1 MKISTRG
8 RYALRFMID
17 LAQHGNNGYTALKD
31 MSRRQGISV
40 KYLEQITSLLSKF
53 GLLQSVRGPQGGY
66 KLAKKPSEYTVGEI
80 LRITEGDL
88 APVACLAQAVNTCP
102 RVKECSTL
110 CLWTGLKKVI
120 NDYLDSKTL
129 EDLLSSPP
137 PAELAPDIAPE
148 EPV

>member
-17 LAQHGNNGYTALKD
+17 LAQHSNTEYIALKD
-31 MSRRQGISV
+31 ISERQGISI

-66 KLAKKPSEYTVGEI
+66 KLARQPSEYTVGEI

-88 APVACLAQAVNTCP
+88 APVACLSQDHNDCP
-102 RVKECSTL
+102 RRAECATL
-110 CLWTGLKKVI
+110 SMWQGLAKVI
-120 NDYLDSKTL
+120 NEYLESHTLQDLVDSARGTDNI
-129 EDLLSSPP
+129 EYC
-137 PAELAPDIAPE
+137 I
-148 EPV
+148 

>member
-17 LAQHGNNGYTALKD
+17 LAQHDSGEYTALKD
-31 MSRRQGISV
+31 ISDRQNISV

-66 KLAKKPSEYTVGEI
+66 KLAKKPNDYTVGEI
-80 LRITEGDL
+80 LRITEGNL
-88 APVACLAQAVNTCP
+88 APVTCLETDPNNCP
-102 RVKECSTL
+102 RANACPTL
-110 CLWTGLKKVI
+110 KIWEGLATVI

-129 EDLLSSPP
+129 QDLVDSVTPT
-137 PAELAPDIAPE
+137 DNFDYNI
-148 EPV
+148 

>member
-17 LAQHGNNGYTALKD
+17 LAQHDSSGYIALKD
-31 MSRRQGISV
+31 ISERQGISI

-66 KLAKKPSEYTVGEI
+66 RLAKRPENYSIGEI

-88 APVACLAQAVNTCP
+88 APVVCLAGEVNVCP
-102 RVKECSTL
+102 RSEGCVTL
-110 CLWTGLKKVI
+110 NLWEGLKKVV
-120 NDYLDSKTL
+120 NEYLDGKTL
-129 EDLLSSPP
+129 EDLINSTK
-137 PAELAPDIAPE
+137 AEDNGDYVI
-148 EPV
+148 

>member
-17 LAQHGNNGYTALKD
+17 LAQHDSTEFIALKD
-31 MSRRQGISV
+31 ISERQDISV

-66 KLAKKPSEYTVGEI
+66 KLARKPSEYTVGEI

-88 APVACLAQAVNTCP
+88 APVNCAQQPTNASAHSSDCQTLQLW
-102 RVKECSTL
+102 KELSD
-110 CLWTGLKKVI
+110 VI
-120 NDYLDSKTL
+120 NTFLDSKTL
-129 EDLLSSPP
+129 EDLVVSSTN
-137 PAELAPDIAPE
+137 EEDIDYYI
-148 EPV
+148 

>member
-17 LAQHGNNGYTALKD
+17 LAQHDSSEFTALRD
-31 MSRRQGISV
+31 ISERQGISV

-66 KLAKKPSEYTVGEI
+66 RLSRSPSEYTVGEI

-88 APVACLAQAVNTCP
+88 APVACLATPENTCP
-102 RVKECSTL
+102 KKEECATL
-110 CLWTGLKKVI
+110 DLWTGLHKVI
-120 NDYLDSKTL
+120 CDYLDGKTL
-129 EDLLSSPP
+129 DDLVSS
-137 PAELAPDIAPE
+137 AKRQEGNGDYFI
-148 EPV
+148 

>member
-17 LAQHGNNGYTALKD
+17 LAQHDSTEFIALKD
-31 MSRRQGISV
+31 VSERQEISV

-66 KLAKKPSEYTVGEI
+66 RLARKPTDYTVGEI

-88 APVACLAQAVNTCP
+88 SPVACLQQPANTCG
-102 RVKECSTL
+102 RAKDCQTL
-110 CLWTGLKKVI
+110 KLWQELSDVI
-120 NDYLDSKTL
+120 NGFLDSKTL
-129 EDLLSSPP
+129 EDLVNSSTD
-137 PAELAPDIAPE
+137 EQDIDYYI
-148 EPV
+148 

>member
-17 LAQHGNNGYTALKD
+17 LAQHDSSEYIALKD
-31 MSRRQGISV
+31 ISKRQDISI

-66 KLAKKPSEYTVGEI
+66 KLAKRPCDYTIGEI

-88 APVACLAQAVNTCP
+88 SPVACLSQPVNTCP
-102 RVKECSTL
+102 RASDCATL
-110 CLWTGLKKVI
+110 PMWEGLSKVI
-120 NDYLDSKTL
+120 NDYLDNKTL
-129 EDLLSSPP
+129 EDLVNQT
-137 PAELAPDIAPE
+137 IAPE
-148 EPV
+148 AIEYCI

>member
-17 LAQHGNNGYTALKD
+17 LSQHDSSGYITLKD
-31 MSRRQGISV
+31 ISERQEISI

-66 KLAKKPSEYTVGEI
+66 RLAKPTSEYTVGEI

-88 APVACLAQAVNTCP
+88 APVACLSTPVNTCP
-102 RVKECSTL
+102 KAKDCITL
-110 CLWTGLKKVI
+110 NLWTGLNKVI
-120 NDYLDSKTL
+120 NDYLDGWTL
-129 EDLLSSPP
+129 EDLINSVCTEDSI
-137 PAELAPDIAPE
+137 DYVI
-148 EPV
+148 

>member
-17 LAQHGNNGYTALKD
+17 LAQHDSGEYTALKD
-31 MSRRQGISV
+31 ISDRQGISI

-66 KLAKKPSEYTVGEI
+66 KLSKQPSQYTVAEI

-88 APVACLAQAVNTCP
+88 APVACLAISENTCP
-102 RVKECSTL
+102 KKEECATL
-110 CLWTGLKKVI
+110 PMWQGLYDVI
-120 NDYLDSKTL
+120 TKYLESKTL
-129 EDLLSSPP
+129 EDLVSQAKFQTGS
-137 PAELAPDIAPE
+137 DYCI
-148 EPV
+148 

>member
-17 LAQHGNNGYTALKD
+17 LAQHSVREYTALKD
-31 MSRRQGISV
+31 VSERQEISI

-66 KLAKKPSEYTVGEI
+66 KLARNPSEYTVGEI

-88 APVACLAQAVNTCP
+88 SPVSCLAQTVNDCP
-102 RVKECSTL
+102 KVSQCKTIK
-110 CLWTGLKKVI
+110 LWKGLYDTI
-120 NDYLDSKTL
+120 NSYLDSYTL
-129 EDLLSSPP
+129 EDLIEQPP
-137 PAELAPDIAPE
+137 SALGMDYCI
-148 EPV
+148 